1 MARKTPPAPA
11 DDELR
16 RADRRHRRR
25 GGDAGGVP
33 RVRLLRHLLPRPARR
48 PRRSQ
53 AGAAQDPLLD
63 VGDGPAPRPRS
74 REVLARRGRR
84 DGQVPPAR
92 RHGDLRRPGPDGAAV
107 HDAPAAGRRPRQ
119 LRLARRRPGCL
130 ALHRGQAGLGRDAD
144 GDRSRRGDRRLH
156 PQLRRPAAAAGGAS
170 GGVPQPP
177 RQRGQRDRGRHGHQH
192 GPAQP
197 RRGDRRGPPPH
208 RQPDLL
214 ARRPDAVRAG
224 SRPARRAGGSSGSTA
239 SGTPT

>member
-11 DDELR
+11 DESYVERIVDIDVEEEMQGAFLEYAYSVIYSRALPDARDGLKPVQRRILFSMSEMGLR
-16 RADRRHRRR
+16 PDRGHVKSSPRRR
-25 GGDAGGVP
+25 
-33 RVRLLRHLLPRPARR
+33 
-48 PRRSQ
+48 
-53 AGAAQDPLLD
+53 
-63 VGDGPAPRPRS
+63 
-74 REVLARRGRR
+74 RR

-130 ALHRGQAGLGRDAD
+130 ALHRGPAGLGRDAD

-156 PQLRRPAAAAGGAS
+156 PQLRRPAAAARGAPR
-170 GGVPQPP
+170 GVPQPA

-192 GPAQP
+192 GPPQP
-197 RRGDRRGPPPH
+197 RRGDRGGPPPH

-214 ARRPDAVRAG
+214 ARRPDAVRARART
-224 SRPARRAGGSSGSTA
+224 SRRADGSSGSTA